1 MRSLNPDLASS
12 GPPAKASSVLQSGAP
27 DGWSPAT
34 FFRGEVLTGGYTRI
48 VVSVPPARLAEV
60 HQALVGALEA
70 PLKVL
75 YQRLIDRPRDLQL
88 PKPESHVAVELSRDR
103 VLEVLRRLSALIYQD
118 GRHQLWLRGGMS
130 EQLVLD
136 DLGMIYVY
144 PDDLAF
150 RDVLEGLGVPEGSGP
165 TMAERDYVRVNLMAS
180 CDQQEDQLFHDLHL
194 TPWAG

>member
-1 MRSLNPDLASS
+1 MRSLNPKVVG
-12 GPPAKASSVLQSGAP
+12 GPVAKATSVLASGAP
-27 DGWSPAT
+27 DGWAPST
-34 FFRGEVLTGGYTRI
+34 FYKGEVLNGGFTRL
-48 VVSVPPARLAEV
+48 VVSVPPDRLAEV
-60 HQALVGALEA
+60 HQALAGALEA
-70 PLKVL
+70 PLKLL

-103 VLEVLRRLSALIYQD
+103 VLEVLRRLAPLIYQD
-118 GRHQLWLRGGMS
+118 GRHQLWLRGGMD

-150 RDVLEGLGVPEGSGP
+150 RDLLDSLGLTEGSGP

>member
-1 MRSLNPDLASS
+1 MRSLNPVRAS
-12 GPPAKASSVLQSGAP
+12 GAVAKATSVLPSGAP
-27 DGWSPAT
+27 DGWAPPT
-34 FFRGEVLTGGYTRI
+34 FYKGEVLSGGYTRI
-48 VVSVPPARLAEV
+48 VVSVPPERLAEV
-60 HQALVGALEA
+60 HQALAAALEA
-70 PLKVL
+70 PLKLL

-118 GRHQLWLRGGMS
+118 GRHQLWLRGALN

-150 RDVLEGLGVPEGSGP
+150 RDVLDGLGLSEGAGA